1 MERDCLTLSFVKQN
15 SLSILWREDHIN
27 VCKAFTLAP
36 SFSGQPQSVVTDT
49 GPSIAVSGAD
59 FEKSSESVHGTLE
72 QNSTST
78 VTIAPG
84 RKLTF
89 TSKVEKKYL
98 SVPFTIE
105 VTTSTKKILKGS
117 GTWIGGAYLNT
128 SSKSDASSLDGED
141 TEE

>member
-1 MERDCLTLSFVKQN
+1 MVS
-15 SLSILWREDHIN
+15 
-27 VCKAFTLAP
+27 
-36 SFSGQPQSVVTDT
+36 SFSGQPYGIVTDT

-59 FEKSSESVHGTLE
+59 VQKSSESVHGTLE

-78 VTIAPG
+78 VSIAPG

-128 SSKSDASSLDGED
+128 SNNSDASSLDGED
-141 TEE
+141 TKE